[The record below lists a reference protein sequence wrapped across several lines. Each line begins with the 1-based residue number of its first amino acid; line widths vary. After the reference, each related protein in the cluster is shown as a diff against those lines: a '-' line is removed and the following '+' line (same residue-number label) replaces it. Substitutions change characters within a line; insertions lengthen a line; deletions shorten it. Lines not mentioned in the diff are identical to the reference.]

1 MKRIFRKYH
10 RSLALIVA
18 LPLILTTITGMLV
31 TVVAEWKI
39 NFGISRSFLLS
50 LHNGELFHL
59 EGIYPILNGLGL
71 LVMLITGLTM
81 TPLFRNKPPRANAQ
95 E

>member
-10 RSLALIVA
+10 RSLALLVA

-31 TVVAEWKI
+31 TVVVEWKI
-39 NFGISRSFLLS
+39 PIGVSRSFLLG

-71 LVMLITGLTM
+71 IVMLVTGLSM
-81 TPLFRNKPPRANAQ
+81 TPLFQKKPPKANQ
-95 E
+95 G

>member
-1 MKRIFRKYH
+1 MKRAFRKYH
-10 RSLALIVA
+10 RVLAGIVA

-31 TVVAEWKI
+31 TTVAEWQLDL
-39 NFGISRSFLLS
+39 GISRSFLLS

-59 EGIYPILNGLGL
+59 EKVYPILNGMGL
-71 LVMLITGLTM
+71 LAMLVTGLSM
-81 TPLFRNKPPRANAQ
+81 TNLFHRKTPKSGA